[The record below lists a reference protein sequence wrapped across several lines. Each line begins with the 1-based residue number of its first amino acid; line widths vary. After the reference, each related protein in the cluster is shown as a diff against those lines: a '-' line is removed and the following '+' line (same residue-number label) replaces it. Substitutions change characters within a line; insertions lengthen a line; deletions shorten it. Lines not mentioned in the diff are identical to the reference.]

1 MEVWDLFDEN
11 RQPLGKK
18 AGRRDPMRKGE
29 FHIVVVVCV
38 INDRNEMLLT
48 LRSSAKEKYPDTW
61 ENTGGA
67 LEAGEKSR
75 TAAVRELFE
84 ETGIRVKENE
94 LHLLDSQMEE
104 YAFIDVYVVRKDIP
118 AAEIRLQEG
127 ETADA
132 RWASLSEF
140 IRLGEA
146 GVIAPPIYRRF
157 LKFRPKIEAFL
168 KEERRDERYPACRG
182 KNQQESKKIVILG
195 CSGSGKS
202 TLAKR
207 MGEIM
212 DLPVVYLDALSW
224 NEGWKRKSF
233 EEFDRLTE
241 AEIRKPEWIMD
252 GNFPRTVEHRMD
264 VCDTVIYLD
273 FKRWF
278 CILSVLKRVLTHYGK
293 PRPSMNP
300 GCPERFDP
308 GFLKR
313 IWNFDRRS
321 KAHYYG
327 YMKKLTGTKR
337 IVLKSRKEV
346 NRLLKRVEKEGRFVP
361 GNYPGHRENGNRRIS
376 FKQMTYNE
384 ERKR

>member
-1 MEVWDLFDEN
+1 MV
-11 RQPLGKK
+11 
-18 AGRRDPMRKGE
+18 KGE

-38 INDRNEMLLT
+38 VNDKNEMLLT
-48 LRSSAKEKYPDTW
+48 LRSPVKEKYPGTW

-67 LEAGEKSR
+67 LEAGEQSR
-75 TAAVRELFE
+75 TAAVRELYE

-104 YAFIDVYVVRKDIP
+104 YAFIDVYVVRKNIP
-118 AAEIRLQEG
+118 AEKIRLQEG
-127 ETADA
+127 ETVDA
-132 RWASLSEF
+132 RWVSIPEF
-140 IRLGEA
+140 LRMGEEEK
-146 GVIAPPIYRRF
+146 IAPPIYRRF
-157 LKFRPKIEAFL
+157 CRFQTKMEAFL
-168 KEERRDERYPACRG
+168 QEDRRKERYPACRV
-182 KNQQESKKIVILG
+182 KNRQESKKIIILG

-202 TLAKR
+202 TLAEQLGK
-207 MGEIM
+207 IM

-224 NEGWKRKSF
+224 NEGWKRKPF
-233 EEFDRLTE
+233 HEFDRLTE

-264 VCDTVIYLD
+264 VCDTIIYLD

-278 CILSVLKRVLTHYGK
+278 CILSVLKRVVKNYGK

-300 GCPERFDP
+300 GCPEKFDP

-327 YMKKLTGTKR
+327 YMKKLTNTKR

-346 NRLLKRVEKEGRFVP
+346 NRFVKKVEQDGRFIS
-361 GNYPGHRENGNRRIS
+361 GNYFG
-376 FKQMTYNE
+376 
-384 ERKR
+384 

>member
-11 RQPLGKK
+11 RQPLGKR
-18 AGRRDPMRKGE
+18 AGRRDPMVKGE

-38 INDRNEMLLT
+38 VNDRNEMLLT
-48 LRSSAKEKYPDTW
+48 LRAPGKEKYPDTW

-67 LEAGEKSR
+67 LEAGEESR

-84 ETGIRVKENE
+84 ETGIQVGENE

-104 YAFIDVYVVRKDIP
+104 YAFIDVYVVRKDVP
-118 AAEIRLQEG
+118 LESLRLQEG

-140 IRLGEA
+140 VQLGEK
-146 GVIAPPIYRRF
+146 GIIAPPIYRRF
-157 LKFRPKIEAFL
+157 LKFRPKMEAFL
-168 KEERRDERYPACRG
+168 EEERRDERYPACRG
-182 KNQQESKKIVILG
+182 KKRQESKKIIILG

-207 MGEIM
+207 LGEIM
-212 DLPVVYLDALSW
+212 DLPVVYLDTLSW
-224 NEGWKRKSF
+224 NAGWKRKPF

-264 VCDTVIYLD
+264 MCDTVIYLD

-278 CILSVLKRVLTHYGK
+278 CILSVLKRVLTNYGK
-293 PRPSMNP
+293 PRSSMNA
-300 GCPERFDP
+300 GCPEKFDP

-327 YMKKLTGTKR
+327 YMKKLTGTKL
-337 IVLKSRKEV
+337 IVLKTRKEV
-346 NRLLKRVEKEGRFVP
+346 NHFVKRVEKEGRYVS
-361 GNYPGHRENGNRRIS
+361 GNYLRHRE
-376 FKQMTYNE
+376 K
-384 ERKR
+384 